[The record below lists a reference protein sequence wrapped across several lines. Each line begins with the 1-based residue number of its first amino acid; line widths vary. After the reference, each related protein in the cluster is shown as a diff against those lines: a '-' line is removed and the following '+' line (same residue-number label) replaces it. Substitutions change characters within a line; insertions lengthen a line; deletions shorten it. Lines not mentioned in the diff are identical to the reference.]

1 VDFDLTDDQEA
12 LADLADRIFGDLAS
26 TDRVAEVEDTDDRFD
41 RSLWEALAEAGLIG
55 VALPERDGGLGLG
68 MFEACLVLEQQGRRV
83 APVPLLAVTA
93 LGAWPIAAHGS
104 DAQRARWLE
113 GVTQGS
119 RILTG
124 AWTDPAG
131 ADLSQPLTGVAEGT
145 GWRVTGTKVAVPA
158 VAVADAVV
166 VPVDVDG
173 HRVAVLPLDAEGLT
187 VTLAETT
194 SREIQGTLEF
204 DDVVVG
210 PDDLLEG
217 DGDEITRSVLD
228 RARIGICAMV
238 LGCCEEALAMAATHV
253 SEREQFGRPLST
265 NQGVAIQAADAAI
278 DTDGIRV
285 TLQQAAWRLDNG
297 LDLSQAVPTAK
308 WWAAE
313 AGQRVVVTTQHLHGG
328 TGADISHPAHR
339 YFLWVLQLADSLGGA
354 GTHLARLGSTIAD
367 RAS

>member
-1 VDFDLTDDQEA
+1 MDFDLTDDQQA
-12 LADLADRIFGDLAS
+12 LRGLAERIFGDLAS
-26 TDRVAEVEDTDDRFD
+26 TDRVAEVEATDDRFD
-41 RSLWEALAEAGLIG
+41 RNLWEALAEAGLIG

-68 MFEACLVLEQQGRRV
+68 MVEACLVLEQQGRRV

-93 LGAWPIAAHGS
+93 LGAWAISAHGS
-104 DAQRARWLE
+104 EAQRARWLE
-113 GVTQGS
+113 GITEGS

-131 ADLSQPLTGVAEGT
+131 ADLSQPLTGVADGS
-145 GWRVTGTKVAVPA
+145 GWRVSGTKVAVPA
-158 VAVADAVV
+158 AGVAEAVV
-166 VPVDVDG
+166 VPVDTDG
-173 HRVAVLPLDAEGLT
+173 HRVAIVPTDAEGLT
-187 VTLAETT
+187 ITLAETT
-194 SREIQGTLEF
+194 SREVRGALEF
-204 DDVVVG
+204 DAVRVE
-210 PDDLLEG
+210 PEDLLEG
-217 DGDEITRSVLD
+217 DGDRITQGVLD

-354 GTHLARLGSTIAD
+354 GAHLARLGSTILD

>member
-1 VDFDLTDDQEA
+1 MDFDLSADQQA

-26 TDRVAEVEDTDDRFD
+26 TDRVAEVEATDDRFD
-41 RSLWEALAEAGLIG
+41 RSLWEALAEAGLVG

-68 MFEACLVLEQQGRRV
+68 MVEASLVLEQQGRRV

-93 LGAWPIAAHGS
+93 LGAWAIAAHGS

-113 GVTQGS
+113 GVTEGS

-131 ADLSQPLTGVAEGT
+131 ADHSQPLAGVADGA
-145 GWRVTGTKVAVPA
+145 GWRVSGTKVAVPA
-158 VAVADAVV
+158 AGVAEAVV
-166 VPVDVDG
+166 VPVDTDG
-173 HRVAVLPLDAEGLT
+173 HRVAVVPLDAEGLT

-204 DDVVVG
+204 DHVAVG
-210 PDDLLEG
+210 PDDLLGG

-228 RARIGICAMV
+228 RARVGTCAMV
-238 LGCCEEALAMAATHV
+238 LGCCEEALAMAAAHV

-265 NQGVAIQAADAAI
+265 NQGVALQAADAAI

-297 LDLSQAVPTAK
+297 LDISQAVPTAK

-313 AGQRVVVTTQHLHGG
+313 AGQRVVLTTQHLHGG

-367 RAS
+367 GAS

>member
-1 VDFDLTDDQEA
+1 MDFDLTDDQQA
-12 LADLADRIFGDLAS
+12 LRGLAERIFGDLAS
-26 TDRVAEVEDTDDRFD
+26 TDRVAEVEATDDRFD
-41 RSLWEALAEAGLIG
+41 RNLWEALAEAGLIG

-68 MFEACLVLEQQGRRV
+68 MVEACLVLEQQGRRV

-93 LGAWPIAAHGS
+93 LGAWAISAHGS
-104 DAQRARWLE
+104 EAQRSRWLE
-113 GVTQGS
+113 GITEGS

-145 GWRVTGTKVAVPA
+145 GWRVSGTKVAVPA
-158 VAVADAVV
+158 AGVAEAVV
-166 VPVDVDG
+166 VPVDTDG
-173 HRVAVLPLDAEGLT
+173 HRVAIVPTDAEGLT
-187 VTLAETT
+187 ITLAETT
-194 SREIQGTLEF
+194 SREVRGALEF
-204 DDVVVG
+204 DAVRVE
-210 PDDLLEG
+210 PEDLLEG
-217 DGDEITRSVLD
+217 DGDRITQGVLD

-285 TLQQAAWRLDNG
+285 TLQKAAWRLDNG

-354 GTHLARLGSTIAD
+354 GAHLARLGSTILD

>member
-1 VDFDLTDDQEA
+1 MDFDLTDDQQA
-12 LADLADRIFGDLAS
+12 LCGLAERIFGDLAS
-26 TDRVAEVEDTDDRFD
+26 TDRVAEVEATDDRFD

-68 MFEACLVLEQQGRRV
+68 MVEACLVLEQQGRRV

-93 LGAWPIAAHGS
+93 LGAWAISAHGS

-113 GVTQGS
+113 GITEGS

-124 AWTDPAG
+124 V
-131 ADLSQPLTGVAEGT
+131 ADGS
-145 GWRVTGTKVAVPA
+145 GWRVSGTKVAVPA
-158 VAVADAVV
+158 AGVAEAVV
-166 VPVDVDG
+166 VPVDTDG
-173 HRVAVLPLDAEGLT
+173 HRVAIVPTDAEGLT

-194 SREIQGTLEF
+194 SREIRGALEF
-204 DDVVVG
+204 DAVMVE
-210 PDDLLEG
+210 PEDLLEG
-217 DGDEITRSVLD
+217 DGDRITQEVLD

-354 GTHLARLGSTIAD
+354 GAHLARLGSTIVD